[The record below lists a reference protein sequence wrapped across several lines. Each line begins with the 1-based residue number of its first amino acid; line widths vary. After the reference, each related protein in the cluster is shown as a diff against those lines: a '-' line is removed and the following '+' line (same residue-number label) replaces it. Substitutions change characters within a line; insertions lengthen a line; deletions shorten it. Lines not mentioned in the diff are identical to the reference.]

1 MATAK
6 KNKKETKTKVQIR
19 DLKPRKDAKGGGHGS
34 TGAGSLG
41 GLSSSGGLGANV
53 YY

>member
-19 DLKPRKDAKGGGHGS
+19 DLKPRKDAKGGGGHS
-34 TGAGSLG
+34 SSGSLG
-41 GLSSSGGLGANV
+41 GLGSQGGLGANV
-53 YY
+53 YV